1 MYSIK
6 NVKASNHPYRPLY
19 ALSKFLGVQG
29 SFVFWCGFFFFR
41 VHITSDISGI
51 EGHYCSYLSSD
62 VVSVG

>member
-29 SFVFWCGFFFFR
+29 SFVFWCGFFFF
-41 VHITSDISGI
+41 
-51 EGHYCSYLSSD
+51 
-62 VVSVG
+62 

>member
-29 SFVFWCGFFFFR
+29 SFVFWCGFFFFLEFTLQ
-41 VHITSDISGI
+41 VIFLALKDII
-51 EGHYCSYLSSD
+51 A
-62 VVSVG
+62 VI